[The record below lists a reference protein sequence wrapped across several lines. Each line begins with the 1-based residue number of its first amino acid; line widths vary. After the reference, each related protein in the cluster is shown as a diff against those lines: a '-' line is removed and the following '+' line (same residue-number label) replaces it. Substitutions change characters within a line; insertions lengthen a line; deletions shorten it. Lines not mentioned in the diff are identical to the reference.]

1 MCNVTLNI
9 MLVPVVHGCCAYMCA
24 STMDIYN
31 MFGDYSSDTCSYT
44 CIGWLHYTLLL
55 FMYDKRVVRS
65 DASYG

>member
-9 MLVPVVHGCCAYMCA
+9 MLVSVVHGYCAYMG
-24 STMDIYN
+24 IYN